1 MNRGI
6 LSGLPTALRRSTRT
20 ADQEPAKSCGGA
32 ALSLSRGGNPIPMSS
47 FRRVALALALGLPAA
62 HFAFAQATG
71 SSSNPPASTPQ
82 DAQASQDQNAAQNQG
97 AVSVQAR
104 IRARR
109 EQRRIQAI
117 KEVYSH
123 LYEANITMGYLRF
136 LPGPNLQR
144 VTYYAWDT
152 GITRYYSQRL
162 GVTIDGRG
170 YYGTPF
176 VGLNF
181 SSITKPAI
189 STYAVMGGPT
199 YRFYMHP
206 RYSIAGRVL
215 GGYAQGNFSSDT
227 NGFGGKTLG
236 LYPDG
241 GTFAASAAV
250 VGEYNV
256 SPGIG
261 LRLSPEYF
269 FTGFGSTVQY
279 SPGFTAGFVFRFG
292 KQ

>member
-1 MNRGI
+1 MG
-6 LSGLPTALRRSTRT
+6 P
-20 ADQEPAKSCGGA
+20 GA
-32 ALSLSRGGNPIPMSS
+32 VKYCSEAMLSLSRGGNPIPMSS

-62 HFAFAQATG
+62 HVCFAQATG
-71 SSSNPPASTPQ
+71 SSSNPPASSSQ
-82 DAQASQDQNAAQNQG
+82 EGQQADQNQPAAAQNQG
-97 AVSVQAR
+97 TMSVQAR

-109 EQRRIQAI
+109 EQRRLQAI

-123 LYEANITMGYLRF
+123 LYEANVAMGYLRF

-144 VTYYAWDT
+144 VTYYAWDASF
-152 GITRYYSQRL
+152 TRFYSQRL
-162 GVTIDGRG
+162 GATIDGRG
-170 YYGTPF
+170 YYGSPF

-181 SSITKPAI
+181 SSVTKPAI

-199 YRFYMHP
+199 YRFYMQP
-206 RYSIAGRVL
+206 RFSISGRVL
-215 GGYAQGNFSSDT
+215 GGYALGNFSSDT
-227 NGFGGKTLG
+227 NGFGSKALG
-236 LYPDG
+236 LYSDG
-241 GTFAASAAV
+241 GAFAASAAV
-250 VGEYNV
+250 TGEYNL
-256 SPGIG
+256 SPAIG